1 MWGWNQVV
9 RTASVMV
16 LASGMAAAQA
26 PAETPKPEQRSTLV
40 SPGAEPRV
48 QLAYRFETGAFSNYE
63 VVNKSTITSQY
74 QQLVETVSHETTARK
89 QFRVVSIDEAGNAT
103 LEPVVQ
109 RVIMSAK
116 FGSADPIVCDSDKPE
131 DAPGQFK
138 DVLKTINKPI
148 ARVQVT
154 ASGEMLKVTLL
165 EGAPDGMTAAGGLND
180 PRLNFLTVLPKE
192 PVGVGASW
200 KDRFDVP
207 VTIGQSGLKQ
217 PVTLQ
222 RNYEVT
228 KLEQGIATISLKTTV
243 ITPVADPQIE
253 VQLMQ
258 RALTGVLEFDTAR
271 GCVLSQRTIASK
283 VVVGAFGPQSQA
295 QGSMETY
302 ERWLPPATAV
312 APAKLESDP
321 S

>member
-9 RTASVMV
+9 RAAGMMV

-26 PAETPKPEQRSTLV
+26 PEAGPAQRFTLV

-63 VVNKSTITSQY
+63 VVNKQMITTQFKEY
-74 QQLVETVSHETTARK
+74 VETVTNETTARK
-89 QFRVVSIDEAGNAT
+89 QFRVVSVDDAGNAT

-109 RVIMSAK
+109 RVVMSAK

-138 DVLKTINKPI
+138 DVLKTVNKPI

-154 ASGEMLKVTLL
+154 SSGEMLKVTLMD
-165 EGAPDGMTAAGGLND
+165 GAPDGMTAADSLND

-200 KDRFDVP
+200 KDRFSVP
-207 VTIGQSGLKQ
+207 VTLGEGRLTQ

-222 RNYEVT
+222 RTYEVT
-228 KLEQGIATISLKTTV
+228 KLENGVATISLKTTV
-243 ITPVADPQIE
+243 ITPVADPKIE

-258 RALTGVLEFDTAR
+258 RALVGTLEFDTTR
-271 GCVLSQRTIASK
+271 GCVLSQRTMASK
-283 VVVGAFGPQSQA
+283 VVVGAFGPESKA